1 MGDESS
7 DTGARELRFE
17 QRLAAA
23 MRRREEQHPLPVPAD
38 LAATVTARVMASAR
52 TIPAF
57 VPVPWWKHALVIAG
71 GVAVATA
78 AALLSWWIAVTRIDA
93 ALVDRLERFET
104 MTASLGSP
112 LDFLYDLYA
121 TTPVT
126 DFVAIAFA
134 LATVAL
140 LVAFRL
146 SPLDD

>member
-7 DTGARELRFE
+7 DTGARERRFE

-23 MRRREEQHPLPVPAD
+23 VRKRQERHRVPVPAN
-38 LAATVTARVMASAR
+38 LTSVVMAAVQHSAR
-52 TIPAF
+52 PLPAF
-57 VPVPWWKHALVIAG
+57 APAPWWKHALVIAG
-71 GVAVATA
+71 GVAVAAA
-78 AALLSWWIAVTRIDA
+78 AALVSWWIAVTRIYP
-93 ALVDRLERFET
+93 ALVDRLEGFGT

>member
-23 MRRREEQHPLPVPAD
+23 VRKRQERHRVPVPAN
-38 LAATVTARVMASAR
+38 LTSTVMAAVRHSVR
-52 TIPAF
+52 PVPAF
-57 VPVPWWKHALVIAG
+57 VPVPWWKQAAVFVG
-71 GVAVATA
+71 GILIATA
-78 AALLSWWIAVTRIDA
+78 AALLSWWIAVTRIYP
-93 ALVDRLERFET
+93 ALVDRLEGFET
-104 MTASLGSP
+104 MTASLASP